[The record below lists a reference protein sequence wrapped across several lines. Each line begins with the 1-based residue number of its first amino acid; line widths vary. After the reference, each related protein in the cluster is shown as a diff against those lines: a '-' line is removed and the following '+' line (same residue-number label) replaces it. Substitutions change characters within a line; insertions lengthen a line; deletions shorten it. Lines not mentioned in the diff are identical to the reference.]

1 MMLKT
6 IDKLFKLQQ
15 NQTNIKI
22 EMLAG
27 FSTFLTMSYIM
38 FINPQILHLTGMDLG
53 AVFVATCLVAAI
65 GSIFTGI
72 VANYPIAVAP
82 GMALNVYFTYVV
94 VQALGLPWQTALGAV
109 FISGLIFLAL
119 VLTPIRHWLVES
131 IPECLNIGIAIGI
144 GIFIALLALK
154 SSGVIVASPNTF
166 MTLGD
171 LASLPVLLF
180 FVGFCLIVILEHLK
194 ISGSIIISIIG
205 VTLLG
210 IIFKVAQFHGIFSM
224 PPSIMPT
231 LFAFDGKALLNT
243 QGLSVILSFL
253 LVVLFDSTGTLIGL
267 SQEKVFFDDPERKNK
282 ISRALI
288 VDSATTVVGACIG
301 TSSVSPFIESES
313 GIRAGG
319 RTGLTAITVGILFLL
334 ALFLSPLAATIPEYA
349 VAPAL
354 LFVGILMIK
363 NVIHLNSEDLS
374 DFVPSVVT
382 ALMIPCTFSIAD
394 GLGLGMIS
402 YVLIKLFTGKYREI
416 NWTLAILAVIF
427 VVYFIFNK

>member
-1 MMLKT
+1 MLNT

-15 NQTNIKI
+15 NQTNVKT

-38 FINPQILHLTGMDLG
+38 FINPQILHITGMDLG

-119 VLTPIRHWLVES
+119 VLTPVRHWLVES

-180 FVGFCLIVILEHLK
+180 FIGFCLIVILEHLK
-194 ISGSIIISIIG
+194 ISGSIVISIIG
-205 VTLLG
+205 VTLLS
-210 IIFKVAQFHGIFSM
+210 ILLKVGQFHGIFSM
-224 PPSIMPT
+224 PPSVMPT
-231 LFAFDGKALLNT
+231 LFKFDGKSLLNV

-267 SQEKVFFDDPERKNK
+267 SQEKTFFNDPQRKNK

-319 RTGLTAITVGILFLL
+319 RTGLTAITIGVLFLL
-334 ALFLSPLAATIPEYA
+334 ALFLSPLAATIPDCA

-363 NVIHLNSEDLS
+363 NVIHLNSDDLS

-416 NWTLAILAVIF
+416 NLTLSILAIVF
-427 VVYFIFNK
+427 VVYFIFSK

>member
-1 MMLKT
+1 MLTT
-6 IDKLFKLQQ
+6 IDKLFKLQK
-15 NQTNIKI
+15 NSTTIKT

-53 AVFVATCLVAAI
+53 AVFVATCLVAAL

-119 VLTPIRHWLVES
+119 VLTPVRYWLVDS

-154 SSGVIVASPNTF
+154 SSGVIIPSQNTF
-166 MTLGD
+166 MTLGN
-171 LASLPVLLF
+171 LASLPILLF

-210 IIFKVAQFHGIFSM
+210 ILLKVAKFHGIFSM
-224 PPSIMPT
+224 PPSVMPT
-231 LFAFDGKALLNT
+231 LFAFDSKALLNV

-253 LVVLFDSTGTLIGL
+253 LVALFDSTGTLIGL
-267 SQEKVFFDDPERKNK
+267 SQEKIFFDDPERKQK

-288 VDSATTVVGACIG
+288 VDSATTVVGACVG

-319 RTGLTAITVGILFLL
+319 RTGLTAITVGVLFLL
-334 ALFLSPLAATIPEYA
+334 ALFLSPLAATIPDYA

-363 NVIHLNSEDLS
+363 NVIHLNSDDLS

-402 YVLIKLFTGKYREI
+402 YVLIKLFTGKYKEI
-416 NWTLAILAVIF
+416 NWMLSILSIIF
-427 VVYFIFNK
+427 VVYFIFTK